1 MSIALS
7 KSEIAR
13 FLASDTPEILCV
25 RGSWGVG
32 KTYAWREAISAAALR
47 GEVALS
53 RYAYVSLFGL
63 ENVSSVRSAI
73 FDNTVKIENL
83 LASDASSIFESFAD
97 LESLARKTRGLQG
110 FLPGNWGRSGA
121 TAIVD
126 RATFAFVRN
135 QIVCFD
141 DLERSSSSVSIR
153 DVMGLASYLK
163 EERACKVVIIL
174 NDEKLRGD
182 DREDFSAQFEKVV
195 DTSIVLEP
203 TAEEVISISFR
214 KEFEGH
220 EYAKEVVVDLGLR
233 NIRVISKIIRL
244 IEKISSEVDLD
255 EQDLRQVVA
264 TASLAGWVKYEAG
277 GLASL
282 DELKSFNSIILRM
295 RSQRADADPIPEWVS
310 RPDAIGY
317 PHSDEVDRVIID
329 ALDKGYLDPTLFAAA
344 KVEREKD
351 QGRNESNDEFSL
363 AWKIYHESLDKSDA
377 EIVEAIYNGMKSNY
391 GGVSLL
397 NFNGTVLL
405 FRELGFDKVADQ
417 AIKEYFETRNFDK
430 SALDDEIIMWGRE
443 EVDPAIGRHFE
454 ELKRDY
460 VDNRNPAEVLVQIA
474 SRMSWDQEDIDL
486 LLGLGVDGLVK
497 VLDDVPGAE
506 LTRVLKFVTRF
517 VRSKEERYA
526 DLSKVIESALRKIEA
541 RSSNNAR
548 KLRALGLPSAE
559 EGKHSAEEES
569 DA

>member
-1 MSIALS
+1 MSIKLS
-7 KSEIAR
+7 KSEMAR

-32 KTYAWREAISAAALR
+32 KTYAWREAINAAALL
-47 GEVALS
+47 GEVALL

-83 LASDASSIFESFAD
+83 SASGASSIFESFAD
-97 LESLARKTRGLQG
+97 LETLARKTKGLQG

-141 DLERSSSSVSIR
+141 DLERSSSSVSVK
-153 DVMGLASYLK
+153 DVMGLASHLK
-163 EERACKVVIIL
+163 EERGCKIVIIL

-182 DREDFSAQFEKVV
+182 DREDFTAQFEKVV

-203 TAEEVISISFR
+203 TTEEVISIAFD

-220 EYAKEVVVDLGLR
+220 DYAKEVVTNLGLR
-233 NIRVISKIIRL
+233 NIRVISKIIRI
-244 IEKISSEVDLD
+244 IEKISRQIDLD

-264 TASLAGWVKYEAG
+264 TAALAGWVKYEAG
-277 GLASL
+277 SLASL
-282 DELKSFNSIILRM
+282 DQLKSFNSLILRM
-295 RSQRADADPIPEWVS
+295 RSQRADAEPMPEWIS
-310 RPDAIGY
+310 MPDAIGY

-329 ALDKGYLDPTLFAAA
+329 ALDKGYLDPELFSAA

-351 QGRNESNDEFSL
+351 QGSNETNDEFSL
-363 AWKIYHESLDKSDA
+363 SWKIYHESLDKSDK
-377 EIVEAIYNGMKSNY
+377 EIVDAIYNGMRSNY
-391 GGVSLL
+391 AGVSLL

-405 FRELGFDKVADQ
+405 FRELGFDKVADE
-417 AIKEYFETRNFDK
+417 ATREYFDARNFDK
-430 SALDDEIIMWGRE
+430 SALDEELTLWGRE
-443 EVDPAIGRHFE
+443 EVDPAIVKHFE
-454 ELKRDY
+454 KLKLEY
-460 VDNRNPAEVLVQIA
+460 VDNRDPVEVLVEIA
-474 SRMSWDQEDIDL
+474 GRMSWDQEDIDL
-486 LLGLGVDGLVK
+486 IVGLGRDGFVE
-497 VLDDVPGAE
+497 VLDGVPGAE
-506 LTRVLKFVTRF
+506 LTRVLKFITRF
-517 VRSKEERYA
+517 VGSEEERYA
-526 DLSKVIESALRKIEA
+526 NLSKVVESALREIEA

-548 KLRALGLPSAE
+548 KLRALGMPPAE
-559 EGKHSAEEES
+559 VE
-569 DA
+569 